1 MNELLMLAEII
12 VVFSIVLLF
21 QRFFGESGL
30 YICMALASCIAQI
43 GAAKTV
49 TVLGMG
55 TSAGSVLFAATF
67 LVTDILS
74 ECYGEK
80 SARKAVYIGAASV
93 IAFVIATSFINFM
106 SPAPTDY
113 ASSAVA
119 TLFGLVPRISAASL
133 VMYFIANYADVFLY
147 NVLKEKTGDSLLWVR
162 NNFCTIFCNGLEN
175 FFFFGLAF
183 AGIQPWN
190 IIFEMAVSTTIIE
203 TIIAVCDTPFLYF
216 AKRRDHFA
224 IPAKG

>member
-1 MNELLMLAEII
+1 MNELLMIAEII
-12 VVFSIVLLF
+12 VVFGIVLLF

-80 SARKAVYIGAASV
+80 PARKAVYIGAASV
-93 IAFVIATSFINFM
+93 VAFVIATSFINFM

-113 ASSAVA
+113 ASAAVA

-133 VMYFIANYADVFLY
+133 VMYFIANYADVYLY
-147 NVLKEKTGDSLLWVR
+147 NFLKGKTGNRLLWLR
-162 NNFCTIFCNGLEN
+162 NNLCTILCNGLEN

-183 AGIQPWN
+183 GGIQPWN
-190 IIFEMAVSTTIIE
+190 VIIEMAVSTTIIE

-216 AKRRDHFA
+216 ARRRGNPA
-224 IPAKG
+224 IPVKG